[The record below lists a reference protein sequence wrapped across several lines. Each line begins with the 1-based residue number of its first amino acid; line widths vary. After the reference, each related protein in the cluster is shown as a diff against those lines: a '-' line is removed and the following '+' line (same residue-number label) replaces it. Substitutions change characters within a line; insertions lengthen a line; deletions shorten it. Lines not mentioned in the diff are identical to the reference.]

1 MGGNHAVM
9 QWEEIMLQCNG
20 RKTCCDGRKSQMGGK
35 HTANILGDYSYIAPL
50 AYFIKQSKIIQ
61 DVFSYIKL
69 RL

>member
-9 QWEEIMLQCNG
+9 QWEEIMLQWEENMLRWEEIADG
-20 RKTCCDGRKSQMGGK
+20 RKTCCK
-35 HTANILGDYSYIAPL
+35 HTRRH
-50 AYFIKQSKIIQ
+50 FIQQSKIIQ